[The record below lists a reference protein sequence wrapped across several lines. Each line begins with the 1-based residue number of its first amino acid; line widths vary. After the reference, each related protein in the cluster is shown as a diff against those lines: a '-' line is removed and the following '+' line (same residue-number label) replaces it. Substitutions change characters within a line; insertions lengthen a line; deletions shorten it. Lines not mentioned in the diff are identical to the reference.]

1 MREVHCFLW
10 LIAAV
15 FLCKETWLL
24 IKILLTREFFS
35 ADPSLL
41 RRQWNSGFGQN
52 RHESLKWV
60 QCVAACTYVWRAQF
74 CLYRSQRCHSLPQT
88 SMARKGETFTSSWL
102 EQPAVLQ
109 QRALEQKASCSTQ
122 KEHNPN
128 IYQHP
133 EACMMNLVSNNGLNV
148 TFRFFKEWGAS
159 QQLFQLSSPLG
170 CVCVRGEILWICGSV
185 SGIASI
191 RFSRLIY
198 IH

>member
-1 MREVHCFLW
+1 M
-10 LIAAV
+10 LIPRYCIDSEILGLA
-15 FLCKETWLL
+15 
-24 IKILLTREFFS
+24 KIGMKVSNGFS
-35 ADPSLL
+35 VLQLAL
-41 RRQWNSGFGQN
+41 N
-52 RHESLKWV
+52 
-60 QCVAACTYVWRAQF
+60 VWRAQF

-102 EQPAVLQ
+102 EQPAVQ
-109 QRALEQKASCSTQ
+109 QERALEQKASCSTQ

-170 CVCVRGEILWICGSV
+170 CVCVRGEIL
-185 SGIASI
+185 
-191 RFSRLIY
+191 
-198 IH
+198 

>member
-60 QCVAACTYVWRAQF
+60 PCC
-74 CLYRSQRCHSLPQT
+74 SLHLRVEGPILLVSESVMPQT
-88 SMARKGETFTSSWL
+88 SMARKGETFTSFWL
-102 EQPAVLQ
+102 ELPAVQ
-109 QRALEQKASCSTQ
+109 QERALEQKASCSTQ

-133 EACMMNLVSNNGLNV
+133 EACMTNLVSNNGLNV
-148 TFRFFKEWGAS
+148 TFSFF
-159 QQLFQLSSPLG
+159 
-170 CVCVRGEILWICGSV
+170 
-185 SGIASI
+185 
-191 RFSRLIY
+191 
-198 IH
+198 